1 MIRVFPEFCMGCN
14 LCVAQCPHDAI
25 RVAFGKAWIDQRRCT
40 LCNRCI
46 EACPQGAIR
55 EEVRV
60 SVEEIRAVV
69 NSVHDRAKS
78 TMSRIDGLMRKDG
91 AS

>member
-1 MIRVFPEFCMGCN
+1 MIRVIPEFCMGCS

-40 LCNRCI
+40 SCNNCI
-46 EACPQGAIR
+46 GVCPQGAIR

-78 TMSRIDGLMRKDG
+78 IMSRIDGITQKDG
-91 AS
+91 SL